1 MMRCWIMALMVCC
14 LALPAWAINPDEVL
28 ADPVLEARA
37 RDITREVRCL
47 VCQGESI
54 DESNAQLAADLRIV
68 VRQRLQAGDTDEE
81 VKAYLV
87 SRYGEYVLLK
97 PRFSPRNAIL
107 WGAPVAI
114 LICGAAFALMRGRAR
129 RQAEAPLSAE
139 EKAALDR
146 ILKTDS

>member
-1 MMRCWIMALMVCC
+1 MMRCWIMALIVCC
-14 LALPAWAINPDEVL
+14 LALPAWAINPDEAL

-68 VRQRLQAGDTDEE
+68 VRQRLRAGDTDEE

-87 SRYGEYVLLK
+87 SRYGEYVLLR
-97 PRFSPRNAIL
+97 PPFGAHTLVL
-107 WGAPVAI
+107 WCLPFIVLA
-114 LICGAAFALMRGRAR
+114 GAAFVAVRVR
-129 RQAEAPLSAE
+129 
-139 EKAALDR
+139 KAAGTGDDDR
-146 ILKTDS
+146 SGLS